1 MEYRQIVAVTGLPGL
16 FQLMSTKSDGAIVK
30 SLADKSLKFV
40 SARIHHLTPLESIEI
55 YTTGDNVR
63 LHEVFEIIKQDDAAA
78 IKTNSTKDNNAAKA
92 LFKQILPDFDE
103 DRVYTSDIKKV
114 FKWYA
119 ILKENDLLHFEYLKD
134 QPEGSLP
141 DVQAEDAALPAEEK
155 TDKVGPEEK
164 KSTPKAKKTTV
175 KKAESEPVDDVADKK
190 APPKKKVV
198 SKSDEE
204 KPKKVAARKKGEA

>member
-55 YTTGDNVR
+55 YTMGDNVR
-63 LHEVFEIIKQDDAAA
+63 LHEVFEIIKRDDAAV
-78 IKTNSTKDNNAAKA
+78 IKANSTKDNNAAKA
-92 LFKQILPDFDE
+92 LFKKILPDFDE

-119 ILKENDLLHFEYLKD
+119 ILKENDLLHFEYLKV
-134 QPEGSLP
+134 QPEEPLQDTSTGHAEAQT
-141 DVQAEDAALPAEEK
+141 DEKNVQDKPEEQERAPKIKKATAKKAAGDAAEPHAGKAPA
-155 TDKVGPEEK
+155 K
-164 KSTPKAKKTTV
+164 KKAAPKAG
-175 KKAESEPVDDVADKK
+175 
-190 APPKKKVV
+190 
-198 SKSDEE
+198 EE
-204 KPKKVAARKKGEA
+204 KPKKTAAGKKGEA